1 MFELHYWL
9 DGLELQQAVGV
20 GDEQGGL
27 VCCSLWVKNRHDWV
41 DELNWTE
48 ITLGSIN
55 ILIILFSF
63 PWTSDAFLL
72 IYIFNFFP
80 LIFYLSQSYSHSI
93 SAHTQDTGANA
104 AEGMPTHWTPEPC
117 LLAAWSFCRR
127 SSVAVVWAPVSR
139 APVPTPHTLELL
151 WLGRCPLHHCSR
163 SGHVVRQLQA
173 KDLHSC
179 HKTTTD

>member
-1 MFELHYWL
+1 MDRETGCAAVHGVANSQTWL
-9 DGLELQQAVGV
+9 NG
-20 GDEQGGL
+20 
-27 VCCSLWVKNRHDWV
+27 WT
-41 DELNWTE
+41 ELNWDHF
-48 ITLGSIN
+48 GSIN

-104 AEGMPTHWTPEPC
+104 AEGMPMHWTPEPC
-117 LLAAWSFCRR
+117 LLAAWSFCRC
-127 SSVAVVWAPVSR
+127 SSVALVRAPISR

-151 WLGRCPLHHCSR
+151 GLGHCPLCHCPS

-173 KDLHSC
+173 KHLHSC
-179 HKTTTD
+179 HKTTTG